1 MVAFWDDL
9 SEDEGTLGVS
19 ILGPDRIGSDAVGR
33 WLNGDELGDDMFG
46 DLASTYERNKG

>member
-1 MVAFWDDL
+1 MVAFWDDF
-9 SEDEGTLGVS
+9 SEDEGTLVRH
-19 ILGPDRIGSDAVGR
+19 DRTGSDAVGR